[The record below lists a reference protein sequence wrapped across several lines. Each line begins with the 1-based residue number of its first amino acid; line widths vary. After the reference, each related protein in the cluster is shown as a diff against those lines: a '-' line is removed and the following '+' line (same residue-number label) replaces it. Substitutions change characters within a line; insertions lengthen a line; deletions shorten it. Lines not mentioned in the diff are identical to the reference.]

1 MNTEQTSPDR
11 PLEGLRVID
20 LTRALAGPYAT
31 LLLAGLGAEVIKI
44 EDPRGGDLARENSP
58 YIGRD
63 GVVVEQKYEDDVSVS
78 HLTRSRGKHGISLDL
93 KQPEAKQIFM
103 DLVKTA
109 DIVVENFTD
118 WVLVMT
124 HQNKRTRALFIVL

>member
-1 MNTEQTSPDR
+1 MTDTSTPPR

-58 YIGRD
+58 
-63 GVVVEQKYEDDVSVS
+63 
-78 HLTRSRGKHGISLDL
+78 
-93 KQPEAKQIFM
+93 
-103 DLVKTA
+103 
-109 DIVVENFTD
+109 
-118 WVLVMT
+118 
-124 HQNKRTRALFIVL
+124 